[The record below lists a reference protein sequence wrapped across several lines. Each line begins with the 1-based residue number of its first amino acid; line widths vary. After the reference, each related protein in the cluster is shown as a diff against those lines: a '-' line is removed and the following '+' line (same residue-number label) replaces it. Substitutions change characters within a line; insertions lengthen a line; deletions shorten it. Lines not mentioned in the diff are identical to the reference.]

1 MKFSNTFKSIKKIDY
16 NVVAGTDWP
25 NYYDFI
31 NLNEIDSILYNEL
44 DTFFKK
50 NLIPTN
56 IINNKKDYFSLL
68 DKEYFKFCK
77 GKTVLELGP
86 HSGYHSKMIINHA
99 PAYFKVIEG
108 DRKYKAGLEKLGI
121 NEVIID
127 DLNFALLPPKQFD
140 IVICFGVL
148 YHLHNSLHIL
158 ELIINNNKPEL
169 VFLDCVEDS
178 EVIMPLPEKPNLTG
192 NRQLRSNWK
201 HCGLNLVLPYNVI
214 NQAMTNMGY
223 SLHRL
228 DKLLCQDFFT
238 KSNSWLA
245 IWKLNK

>member
-77 GKTVLELGP
+77 
-86 HSGYHSKMIINHA
+86 
-99 PAYFKVIEG
+99 
-108 DRKYKAGLEKLGI
+108 
-121 NEVIID
+121 
-127 DLNFALLPPKQFD
+127 
-140 IVICFGVL
+140 
-148 YHLHNSLHIL
+148 
-158 ELIINNNKPEL
+158 
-169 VFLDCVEDS
+169 
-178 EVIMPLPEKPNLTG
+178 
-192 NRQLRSNWK
+192 
-201 HCGLNLVLPYNVI
+201 
-214 NQAMTNMGY
+214 
-223 SLHRL
+223 
-228 DKLLCQDFFT
+228 
-238 KSNSWLA
+238 
-245 IWKLNK
+245 